1 MHTLQLILKLNEKT
15 FIFFTTYEKIM
26 LRRYE
31 MTHHSKDTTYITEMK
46 LKYPESPILKELVI
60 TEGVLS
66 MRDCCTEV
74 ISILTEVQLFN
85 IANNIR
91 MLDSDGFF
99 QLEDPN
105 LI

>member
-1 MHTLQLILKLNEKT
+1 
-15 FIFFTTYEKIM
+15 
-26 LRRYE
+26 
-31 MTHHSKDTTYITEMK
+31 MTHHRKDTKYITDMK
-46 LKYPESPILKELVI
+46 LKYPESPLLKELVI

-74 ISILTEVQLFN
+74 ISILTEEQLYN

-99 QLEDPN
+99 QLEDSN